1 MLVDNKHIS
10 KFKNMLSKM
19 EYLKNS
25 LIAASH
31 FFNVSNNYWLFT
43 LELLKTIILKCQDK
57 QTFGH
62 VENYRSN

>member
-10 KFKNMLSKM
+10 KCKNMLSKM

-31 FFNVSNNYWLFT
+31 FFNPPN
-43 LELLKTIILKCQDK
+43 
-57 QTFGH
+57 
-62 VENYRSN
+62 